1 MWMLG
6 IELMCGRAVG
16 AFNCRPI
23 SAVLSCYAGH
33 AFLGGGWVGI
43 VISKILLSRLLLVV
57 LYLWICDTVCRKD
70 FADVIFA

>member
-33 AFLGGGWVGI
+33 AFLRVGVGGYCYQQNSALKTFVGG
-43 VISKILLSRLLLVV
+43 VIPV
-57 LYLWICDTVCRKD
+57 DM
-70 FADVIFA
+70 